1 MEYITSLLNNQAFSA
16 LVNTQAFTAI
26 LLALIVYRLM
36 SPVIDFLNPIFMLIG
51 IINKIKTVLLRNS
64 HTTGTACLP
73 RARGGALK
81 STN

>member
-1 MEYITSLLNNQAFSA
+1 MEYITSLLNNPAFSA

-36 SPVIDFLNPIFMLIG
+36 SPVIDILNPIFMLIS
-51 IINKIKTVLLRNS
+51 IINKIKSALLRNS
-64 HTTGTACLP
+64 HTTGAACIP
-73 RARGGALK
+73 SGRGGALK